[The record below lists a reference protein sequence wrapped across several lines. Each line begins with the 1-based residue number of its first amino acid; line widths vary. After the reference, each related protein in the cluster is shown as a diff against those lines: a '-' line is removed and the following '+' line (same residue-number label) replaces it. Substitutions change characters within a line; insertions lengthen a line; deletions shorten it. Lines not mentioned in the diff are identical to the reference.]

1 LFQDLLIKEIET
13 HSARDITL
21 GAALL
26 QLVIRPL
33 SAWYARQAGISLV
46 VCAALGLSLVS
57 VFTFRIAE
65 GFLFSIG
72 AMVACALAYGLVPSR
87 DEPGL

>member
-1 LFQDLLIKEIET
+1 LLQDLLIKEVET
-13 HSARDITL
+13 HTARDITL

-26 QLVIRPL
+26 QLVFGSL
-33 SAWYARQAGISLV
+33 SAWYAGRASITLL